1 MSRKRTQQT
10 TGNCIF
16 EAKCKVCNSKVKN
29 IIENLYIENMN
40 PRQIMEYLTSAA
52 ANDEKVKAILDA
64 ENLSESAIRRH
75 LDRHFNVKAGAQIKV
90 AETQNKLQESR
101 AAYKKGVR
109 KVIDSV
115 GTLSHLIDVALI
127 NLESLDEMPDARQ
140 KHQLTISYMASI
152 KNMIDEFSKLTGEL
166 KQEGSI
172 DVNFFS
178 SQITEFANIVLST
191 IRKLDAQFNM
201 NNQLEYA
208 FGEEFNKQ
216 WKAYKNVQNKM
227 VNGELPLNYGS
238 EKQNMNTFNDNSREN
253 K

>member
-16 EAKCKVCNSKVKN
+16 EAKCKVCNSKAKN

-101 AAYKKGVR
+101 TAYKKGVR

-152 KNMIDEFSKLTGEL
+152 KNMIDEFSKLTDISFYGNPTS
-166 KQEGSI
+166 EG
-172 DVNFFS
+172 
-178 SQITEFANIVLST
+178 
-191 IRKLDAQFNM
+191 
-201 NNQLEYA
+201 
-208 FGEEFNKQ
+208 FGN
-216 WKAYKNVQNKM
+216 
-227 VNGELPLNYGS
+227 
-238 EKQNMNTFNDNSREN
+238 
-253 K
+253 